1 MIFNDHSMINDF
13 FAFLHFDIL
22 SFEYRMS
29 MNGIFVIVPYYDNP
43 IRCGLEYRI
52 TVALLWGCEV
62 DEYLMPIKE
71 RLRNVKV
78 CSLFFLWFYSGSTI
92 ILVQ

>member
-1 MIFNDHSMINDF
+1 MTMINDF

-52 TVALLWGCEV
+52 TVALL
-62 DEYLMPIKE
+62 
-71 RLRNVKV
+71 
-78 CSLFFLWFYSGSTI
+78 
-92 ILVQ
+92 